1 MPLIRGKL
9 VLYLKSAPSALSNS
23 EISRKNKNGYL
34 SGNNYFM
41 WVFLGQN
48 FKELLCYLKSAPSN
62 LCHCKISQKKGKILR
77 QKNDLFRYFWA
88 RIFKS
93 YCRISNEH
101 LQICRNARLLGK
113 KSYKK
118 IKLPKFGNR
127 NISFLYFQGRNLKS
141 YCHI

>member
-34 SGNNYFM
+34 SDNNYFM

-77 QKNDLFRYFWA
+77 PKMTYLGTFGLEFLKAIVVFQMGMFKFVEMQDFQEKNLT
-88 RIFKS
+88 
-93 YCRISNEH
+93 
-101 LQICRNARLLGK
+101 K
-113 KSYKK
+113 K
-118 IKLPKFGNR
+118 
-127 NISFLYFQGRNLKS
+127 
-141 YCHI
+141 